1 VRRPGLVVVSPL
13 PPAWSGIADYTARL
27 IPHLREHWDVS
38 VVVANGDPEPT
49 FVADEVQVFRV
60 GAWRWAQS
68 LIGAERMLLCLGN
81 SQHHLHVPELCDV
94 HGGVVLAHDVRMTAL
109 HCLRAAASL
118 DRHQLSRIVDGRHGP
133 ELAREIRALEVRAPV
148 AESFAE
154 VRRRLEDA
162 NALLFGAAIP
172 GAHSVCVHSRLAARL
187 ARLELHDTGIPV
199 SVVPFGCPSPGS
211 APREPIRGRIASFGM
226 VEPEKQPA
234 LLLEALAVVRTTMP
248 EATLRFVGPLGGGM
262 ADLLGRL
269 ASRLGVAEAVSWT
282 DRVDDAEYRDELAR
296 AAVSVQLRAVVNG
309 EASAAAADCLAAGIP
324 TIVTAIGAHA
334 ELPTGATIQARAG
347 ASAHEIA
354 DHLRAVLS
362 DRDLQQKLSRAAL
375 EHAERSSFSAAAAA
389 LTEKLST
396 APPIRY

>member
-1 VRRPGLVVVSPL
+1 MRRPGLVVVSPL

-38 VVVANGDPEPT
+38 IAVADNDPEPI
-49 FVADEVQVFRV
+49 VADEVRVFRV

-81 SQHHLHVPELCDV
+81 SQHHLQVPELCEA
-94 HGGVVLAHDVRMTAL
+94 HGGVVLAHDVRMTAF
-109 HCLRAAASL
+109 HSLRAAASS
-118 DRHQLSRIVDGRHGP
+118 DRHQLSRIVEARHGP

-162 NALLFGAAIP
+162 NTLLLGAAIP

-199 SVVPFGCPSPGS
+199 SVVPFGCPSPGTS
-211 APREPIRGRIASFGM
+211 RREPVVGRVSSFGM

-234 LLLEALAVVRTTMP
+234 LLLEALAVVRQTMP

-269 ASRLGVAEAVSWT
+269 ASRLGLTEAVSWT
-282 DRVDDAEYRDELAR
+282 DRVDDADYRDELAK

-309 EASAAAADCLAAGIP
+309 EASAAVADCLAAGIP

-334 ELPTGATIQARAG
+334 ELPAGATVQVPVR
-347 ASAHEIA
+347 ASAHEVA
-354 DHLRAVLS
+354 ACLQTVLS
-362 DRDLQQKLSRAAL
+362 DRDLQQTLSRAAI
-375 EHAERSSFSAAAAA
+375 EHAQRSSFGAAAAA
-389 LTEKLST
+389 LTEVLFA
-396 APPIRY
+396 APPLRY